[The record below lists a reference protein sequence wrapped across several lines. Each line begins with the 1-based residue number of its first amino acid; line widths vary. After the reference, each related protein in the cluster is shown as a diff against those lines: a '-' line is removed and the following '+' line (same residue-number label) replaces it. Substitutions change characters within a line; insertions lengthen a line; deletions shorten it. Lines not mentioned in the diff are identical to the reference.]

1 MTARVLA
8 GAAALLVLGAV
19 TSVLATSAT
28 AQSGGEPAKSGMICM
43 AGKPNDPKAGQTF
56 VFYVPEARAA
66 ELEAR
71 GYSTTS
77 CSSARESFAE
87 YKANTCQLARTAPPP
102 VKQSLEEAYGIA
114 LDELCAL
121 AMEIAA

>member
-1 MTARVLA
+1 MTARVLG
-8 GAAALLVLGAV
+8 GAVALLVLGAV
-19 TSVLATSAT
+19 TSAFTTSAT

-77 CSSARESFAE
+77 CNSARESFAE
-87 YKANTCQLARTAPPP
+87 YKVNTCQLARTAPLP
-102 VKQSLEEAYGIA
+102 VRQSLEKVYGIS
-114 LDELCAL
+114 LDELCKL
-121 AMEIAA
+121 AMEIAV